1 VHGGYA
7 YAVPAADPMRLAS
20 DMAATT
26 MDNRHH
32 IWFDVQDR
40 IYEKIS
46 MIQNG
51 WQAIAVAL
59 DSGQRSLNA
68 GKGVE

>member
-1 VHGGYA
+1 
-7 YAVPAADPMRLAS
+7 
-20 DMAATT
+20 MAATT